1 MQSGDKSSLLA
12 ERTDVL
18 HAQGGDMEAF
28 HRLVDRYERRLLYY
42 VLRFVDDPELGLDV
56 LQEVW
61 LSAFRL
67 LPRLEAPEAF
77 RVWLYKIAHGKVV
90 QLLRRQR
97 RLAAWVEDA
106 ANSSPGLAASDE
118 AVFDNVELV
127 HQVLAYLSVE
137 QREVLVL
144 HFLEGMPL
152 EEIAQALDCP
162 LGTVKSRIYHG
173 KRSLRNAI
181 ERLTHDRD

>member
-1 MQSGDKSSLLA
+1 MRSGDKSSLLE
-12 ERTDVL
+12 ERIDVL
-18 HAQGGDMEAF
+18 HAQRGDMEAF

-42 VLRFVDDPELGLDV
+42 ILRFVDDPELGLDV

-127 HQVLAYLSVE
+127 HQSPVVPFRRATGGSC
-137 QREVLVL
+137 
-144 HFLEGMPL
+144 
-152 EEIAQALDCP
+152 IALFGRHA
-162 LGTVKSRIYHG
+162 
-173 KRSLRNAI
+173 A
-181 ERLTHDRD
+181 

>member
-1 MQSGDKSSLLA
+1 MRTGDKTDLLA
-12 ERTDVL
+12 ERIDVL
-18 HAQGGDMEAF
+18 HAQRGDMQAF

-42 VLRFVDDPELGLDV
+42 ILRFVDDPESGLDV

-67 LPRLEAPEAF
+67 LPRLVAPEAF

-90 QLLRRQR
+90 QLLRQKR
-97 RLAAWVEDA
+97 RSAAWVSDS
-106 ANSSPGLAASDE
+106 ANSSPDVAVSDE
-118 AVFDNVELV
+118 PVFESVELV
-127 HQVLAYLSVE
+127 HQALSFLSVE

-144 HFLEGMPL
+144 HFLEGMQL
-152 EEIAQALDCP
+152 EEIARAIDCP

-181 ERLTHDRD
+181 ERLTP